1 MYKVKTKMA
10 TYKVNR
16 GVGKP
21 VEFFGLKAQYVFYL
35 VLLILTV
42 LFFSFILSI
51 LLDAIWALLLGIIS
65 FLLAICSVFK
75 LNNTYREHGLMQYM
89 ASKKVVKHII
99 VNRRV
104 FQIVENRDEKI

>member
-1 MYKVKTKMA
+1 MA
-10 TYKVNR
+10 TFQVNR

-21 VEFFGLKAQYVFYL
+21 VEFFGLRSQYVFYL
-35 VLLILTV
+35 LLITVTV

-51 LLDAIWALLLGIIS
+51 LLNAMGALLLGIIS
-65 FLLAICSVFK
+65 FLLAVCSVFK
-75 LNNTYREHGLMQYM
+75 LNNTYGEHGLMQNL

>member
-1 MYKVKTKMA
+1 MA
-10 TYKVNR
+10 TFQVNR

-21 VEFFGLKAQYVFYL
+21 VEFFGLRAQYVFYL
-35 VLLILTV
+35 VILIFFV
-42 LFFSFILSI
+42 LFFSFILTV
-51 LLDAIWALLLGIIS
+51 LLNALGALLSGIIS
-65 FLLAICSVFK
+65 FLLAVCSVFK
-75 LNNTYREHGLMQYM
+75 LNNTYGEHGLMQNL

>member
-1 MYKVKTKMA
+1 MA
-10 TYKVNR
+10 TFQVNR

-42 LFFSFILSI
+42 LFFSFILS
-51 LLDAIWALLLGIIS
+51 LLLNAMGALFIGIIT
-65 FLLAICSVFK
+65 FLLAVCSVFK
-75 LNNTYREHGLMQYM
+75 LNNTYGEPGLMQIL
-89 ASKKVVKHII
+89 ASNKLVKHII
-99 VNRRV
+99 VDRRV

>member
-1 MYKVKTKMA
+1 MA
-10 TYKVNR
+10 TFQVNR

-42 LFFSFILSI
+42 LFFSFILS
-51 LLDAIWALLLGIIS
+51 LLLNAMGALFIGIIT
-65 FLLAICSVFK
+65 FLLAVCSVFK
-75 LNNTYREHGLMQYM
+75 LNNTYGEHGLMQIL
-89 ASKKVVKHII
+89 ASKKLVKHII
-99 VNRRV
+99 VDKRV